1 MAVKRTKTT
10 TTTIRLTP
18 QELSYIQKK
27 ADEAGITRNQY
38 IVNMAVSNT
47 PTVINPRVLCAL
59 RETVTLLSIPRSEM
73 TEDMMN
79 NLRKDVE
86 FICQMSSGS

>member
-38 IVNMAVSNT
+38 IVNMAVSNGMQMAGSKVGDT
-47 PTVINPRVLCAL
+47 AMHQKHLK
-59 RETVTLLSIPRSEM
+59 
-73 TEDMMN
+73 
-79 NLRKDVE
+79 NL
-86 FICQMSSGS
+86 